1 MNHHHLPPAS
11 RRSFLRHLAL
21 GSAGLAIGSR
31 ALLAAT
37 TGSAASGPRK
47 LGVALVG
54 LGNYATNQLAP
65 ALERSK
71 HCRLAAVVT
80 GTPDKAKRW
89 AEKHRLPDNCVYDYG
104 TMDGL
109 ANNPEVDVVYVVTP
123 PGLHAEQTIR
133 AAKAG
138 KHVICE
144 KPMAV
149 SVEECDRMI
158 AACRDAKVHLSIGY
172 RLHYHPMWQEL
183 KRLAREKDFGPFM
196 RMSGGF
202 GFHHPGRGWRVDKAL
217 AGGGPLMDVGIYVVQ
232 GACMA
237 AADVAPVAVTASEP
251 RKRRPQVF
259 REVEETLNFT
269 LEWENGARCEG
280 TTSYEESSNRLRAE
294 AEKGFFEIEPAYS
307 YNGLVARTSRGPLP
321 PSSAHQQAAQID
333 GMAEAILAGKAS
345 ITPGEMGRRDMA
357 IVEAIYEAAR
367 TGKRTSVAS

>member
-1 MNHHHLPPAS
+1 MNHDHLPPAS
-11 RRSFLRHLAL
+11 RRSFLRQLAL
-21 GSAGLAIGSR
+21 GSAGLAAGR
-31 ALLAAT
+31 ALLAADAPPS
-37 TGSAASGPRK
+37 TGARK

-65 ALERSK
+65 ALEQSR

-89 AEKHRLPDNCVYDYG
+89 SEKYRLPDNCVYDYG

-109 ANNPEVDVVYVVTP
+109 ADNPAVDVVYVVTP
-123 PGLHAEQTIR
+123 PGLHAEHTIR

-149 SVEECDRMI
+149 SVDECDRMI
-158 AACRDAKVHLSIGY
+158 AACRESKVHLSIGY

-183 KRLAREKDFGPFM
+183 KRLAREQDFGPFT

-202 GFHHPGRGWRVDKAL
+202 GFHHPGTGWRVDKAL

-237 AADVAPVAVTASEP
+237 AGDVAPIAVTASEP
-251 RKRRPQVF
+251 KKRRPQVF

-269 LEWENGARCEG
+269 LEWASGARCEA
-280 TTSYEESSNRLRAE
+280 TTSYEESSNRFRAE

-307 YNGLVARTSRGPLP
+307 YGGLRARTSRGPLP
-321 PSSAHQQAAQID
+321 ASSAHQQAAQID
-333 GMAEAILAGKAS
+333 GMAEAILAGRPS

-357 IVEAIYEAAR
+357 IVTAIYEAAR
-367 TGKRTSVAS
+367 TGGRITIEA